1 MKRVL
6 VFLLFLV
13 SLIHG
18 RTYSQE
24 LKIDRK
30 IKREFFLSLRTN
42 HFKKAEELIAS
53 GEVPV
58 DFKNKFG
65 QTPLYYA
72 VDSDDVEFARFLINH
87 GANVN
92 ATDYFGF
99 TPLHEAIV
107 RGSYGVA
114 KLLIK
119 NGANVNSKDQYGY
132 TPLHLV
138 CIYNRPKMAVLLIK
152 NGADVNVKD
161 NYGNVPLHYCATT
174 VGSYRTAKVLLE
186 NGANPNVKNKRGKTP
201 LQLANENKNFK
212 ISRLIIKYIKGR

>member
-138 CIYNRPKMAVLLIK
+138 CISSLLSSGILQFSLSVGEKIREGSLSLSISPVGVLP
-152 NGADVNVKD
+152 
-161 NYGNVPLHYCATT
+161 PLA
-174 VGSYRTAKVLLE
+174 SL
-186 NGANPNVKNKRGKTP
+186 VKNPFTLP
-201 LQLANENKNFK
+201 LFPYDLNVSSNPPP
-212 ISRLIIKYIKGR
+212 LIFPPHID